1 MVVAVFTVGSF
12 NSSVLR
18 GLAAACDH
26 QPRPVGMLRTPR
38 KEEEVEEEEAVGDIF
53 IFPSCTAVRGG
64 PRRAHQTLTEH
75 ERERLE
81 VRRKAGKQDI
91 TGGICI
97 FALIGLNDQA

>member
-1 MVVAVFTVGSF
+1 MFTAGSF

-18 GLAAACDH
+18 GLAAACNH

-38 KEEEVEEEEAVGDIF
+38 KEEEEVVEEEEVGDIF

-75 ERERLE
+75 ERERFE
-81 VRRKAGKQDI
+81 VRRKAGKRDI
-91 TGGICI
+91 TGGICT